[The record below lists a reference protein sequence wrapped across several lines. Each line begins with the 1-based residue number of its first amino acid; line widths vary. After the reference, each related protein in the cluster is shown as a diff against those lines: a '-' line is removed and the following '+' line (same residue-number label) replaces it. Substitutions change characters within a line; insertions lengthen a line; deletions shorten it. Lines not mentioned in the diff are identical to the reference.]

1 MRITLIIARIAISI
15 ITNITNINGTDP
27 LSDTFTTD
35 NFSILAP
42 FLVIMLIICGGA
54 IYTAGRSI
62 YINNLP
68 ENNVNEIPSQ
78 VIFNHSNDTSN
89 LNKNN
94 FKNEKLNKSI

>member
-1 MRITLIIARIAISI
+1 MIHLQQIIFQHYPAPVKGK
-15 ITNITNINGTDP
+15 GT
-27 LSDTFTTD
+27 
-35 NFSILAP
+35 P

-94 FKNEKLNKSI
+94 FKKY